1 MLNDVSSTWRGRKEF
16 FCLLFLPRALSS
28 LVGCYALSTAFN
40 YQSEYTFFQFKSD
53 DRWKTTGKHT
63 FFTRMCSGKF
73 EIRLNNGNFHTYV
86 SDVMLRNRKFVKIV
100 KLRCFLC
107 WVREEGGRNDDRI
120 TLLLRLE

>member
-1 MLNDVSSTWRGRKEF
+1 MMCRRHGEEEKSFFACSSFQE
-16 FCLLFLPRALSS
+16 LFHRSS
-28 LVGCYALSTAFN
+28 VVLHCRRLSTIRAAILH
-40 YQSEYTFFQFKSD
+40 FFQFKSD

-107 WVREEGGRNDDRI
+107 WVREEGGRNDNRI